1 MSTSHLDS
9 GRTVSHRAAAA
20 IPLVLIALCAAAFLR
35 AEQLKLHHSAVGH
48 PHVRQAFSP
57 GCTDPGC
64 LPVAK
69 LRFTLR
75 KPQALDLAIVDA
87 NGKVQ
92 KTLATGRA
100 YKKGPVV
107 LHWDGSTDAGGQ
119 AADGRYRLR
128 VTLADGREVTIPD
141 KIIVDTVPPT
151 IRIDQVRKGSSALA
165 VHYTRSPGNGYALMI
180 VRQGSRIVVQ
190 KRVIPH
196 VAHLAYGK
204 VAPGRYVIEMVAV
217 DQAGNRTPHP
227 PSFPATIP

>member
-1 MSTSHLDS
+1 M
-9 GRTVSHRAAAA
+9 SHRAAAA

-75 KPQALDLAIVDA
+75 KPQALGLAIVDA
-87 NGKVQ
+87 DGDVT
-92 KTLATGRA
+92 KTLAIRRP
-100 YKKGPVV
+100 YPKGPVV
-107 LHWDGSTDAGGQ
+107 LRWDGSTNAGAQ
-119 AADGRYRLR
+119 APDGRYRLR

-141 KIIVDTVPPT
+141 AIIVDTVAPT
-151 IRIDQVRKGSSALA
+151 IRIDQVHKGRVALA
-165 VHYTRSPGNGYALMI
+165 VHYTRSHGNGYALMI
-180 VRQGSRIVVQ
+180 VRQGRRIVLQ
-190 KRVIPH
+190 KRVVPH
-196 VAHLAYGK
+196 VAHLAFGK
-204 VAPGRYVIEMVAV
+204 VAPGRYRIEMVAV
-217 DQAGNRTPHP
+217 DQAGNRTPNP

>member
-1 MSTSHLDS
+1 
-9 GRTVSHRAAAA
+9 VSHRAAAA

-64 LPVAK
+64 LPAAK

-87 NGKVQ
+87 SGNVT
-92 KTLATGRA
+92 KTLATNRS
-100 YKKGPVV
+100 YRKGPVV
-107 LHWDGSTDAGGQ
+107 LHWDGSTDAGGG
-119 AADGRYRLR
+119 APDGRYRLR
-128 VTLADGREVTIPD
+128 VTLADGRQVTIPD
-141 KIIVDTVPPT
+141 AIIVDTVPPT
-151 IRIDQVRKGSSALA
+151 IRIDQVHRGRVALA
-165 VHYTRSPGNGYALMI
+165 VHYTRSPGNGYAMMV
-180 VRQGSRIVVQ
+180 VRQGSRIVLQ

-204 VAPGRYVIEMVAV
+204 LTPGRYVIEMVAV
-217 DQAGNRTPHP
+217 DQAGNRTPNP

>member
-1 MSTSHLDS
+1 M
-9 GRTVSHRAAAA
+9 SHRAAAA

-64 LPVAK
+64 LPAAK

-87 NGKVQ
+87 SGNVT
-92 KTLATGRA
+92 KTLATNRS
-100 YKKGPVV
+100 YRKGPVV
-107 LHWDGSTDAGGQ
+107 LHWDGSTDAGGG
-119 AADGRYRLR
+119 APDGRYRLR
-128 VTLADGREVTIPD
+128 VTLADGRQVTIPD
-141 KIIVDTVPPT
+141 AIIVDTVPPT
-151 IRIDQVRKGSSALA
+151 IRIDQVHRGRVALA
-165 VHYTRSPGNGYALMI
+165 VHYTRSPGNGYAMMV
-180 VRQGSRIVVQ
+180 VRQGNRTVLQ
-190 KRVIPH
+190 KRAMPH

-204 VAPGRYVIEMVAV
+204 LTPGRYLIEMMAV
-217 DQAGNRTPHP
+217 DQAGNRTPNP

>member
-1 MSTSHLDS
+1 M
-9 GRTVSHRAAAA
+9 SHRAAAA

-64 LPVAK
+64 LPAAK

-75 KPQALDLAIVDA
+75 KPQALDLAIVDSGG
-87 NGKVQ
+87 NVT
-92 KTLATGRA
+92 KTLATNRS
-100 YKKGPVV
+100 YRKGPVV
-107 LHWDGSTDAGGQ
+107 LHWDGSTDSGSQ

-128 VTLADGREVTIPD
+128 VTLADGRQVTIPD
-141 KIIVDTVPPT
+141 AIIVDTVPPT
-151 IRIDQVRKGSSALA
+151 IRIDQVHKGRVALA
-165 VHYTRSPGNGYALMI
+165 VHYTRSPGNGYAMMI
-180 VRQGSRIVVQ
+180 VRQGSRTVLQ

-204 VAPGRYVIEMVAV
+204 LTPGRYVIEMVAV
-217 DQAGNRTPHP
+217 DQAGNRTPSP

>member
-1 MSTSHLDS
+1 M
-9 GRTVSHRAAAA
+9 SHRAAAA

-75 KPQALDLAIVDA
+75 KPQALGLAIVDA
-87 NGKVQ
+87 DGNLT
-92 KTLATGRA
+92 KTLARSRP
-100 YKKGPVV
+100 YPKGPVV
-107 LHWDGSTDAGGQ
+107 LRWDGSTNAG
-119 AADGRYRLR
+119 ARAPDGRYRLR

-141 KIIVDTVPPT
+141 AIIVDTVPPT
-151 IRIDQVRKGSSALA
+151 IRIDQVHKGRVALA
-165 VHYTRSPGNGYALMI
+165 VHYTRSHGNGYALMI
-180 VRQGSRIVVQ
+180 VRQGSRIVLQ
-190 KRVIPH
+190 KRVVPH
-196 VAHLAYGK
+196 VAHLAFGK
-204 VAPGRYVIEMVAV
+204 VAPGRYRIEMVAV
-217 DQAGNRTPHP
+217 DQAGNRTPNP

>member
-1 MSTSHLDS
+1 
-9 GRTVSHRAAAA
+9 VSHRAAAA

-75 KPQALDLAIVDA
+75 KPQALGLAIVDA
-87 NGKVQ
+87 DGDVT
-92 KTLATGRA
+92 KTLAIRRP
-100 YKKGPVV
+100 YPKGPVV
-107 LHWDGSTDAGGQ
+107 LRWDGSTNAGAQ
-119 AADGRYRLR
+119 APDGRYRLR

-141 KIIVDTVPPT
+141 AIIVDTVAPT
-151 IRIDQVRKGSSALA
+151 IRIGQVHKGRVALA
-165 VHYTRSPGNGYALMI
+165 VHYTRSHGNGYALMI
-180 VRQGSRIVVQ
+180 VRQGRRIVLQ
-190 KRVIPH
+190 KRVVPH
-196 VAHLAYGK
+196 VAHLAFGK
-204 VAPGRYVIEMVAV
+204 VAPGRYRIEMVAV
-217 DQAGNRTPHP
+217 DQAGNRTPNP

>member
-1 MSTSHLDS
+1 
-9 GRTVSHRAAAA
+9 VSHRAAAA
-20 IPLVLIALCAAAFLR
+20 IPLVMIALCAAAFLR

-64 LPVAK
+64 LPAAK

-87 NGKVQ
+87 SGNVT
-92 KTLATGRA
+92 KTLATNRS
-100 YKKGPVV
+100 YRKGPVV
-107 LHWDGSTDAGGQ
+107 LHWDGSTDAGGG
-119 AADGRYRLR
+119 APDGRYRLR
-128 VTLADGREVTIPD
+128 VTLADGRQVTIPD
-141 KIIVDTVPPT
+141 AIIVDTVPPT
-151 IRIDQVRKGSSALA
+151 IRIDQVHRGRVALA
-165 VHYTRSPGNGYALMI
+165 VHYTRSPGNGYAMMV
-180 VRQGSRIVVQ
+180 VRQGNRIVLQ

-204 VAPGRYVIEMVAV
+204 LTPGRYVIEMVAV
-217 DQAGNRTPHP
+217 DQAGNRTPNP

>member
-1 MSTSHLDS
+1 
-9 GRTVSHRAAAA
+9 VSHRAAAA

-64 LPVAK
+64 LPAAR

-75 KPQALDLAIVDA
+75 KAQALDLAIVDA
-87 NGKVQ
+87 NGDVT
-92 KTLATGRA
+92 KTLVAGRR
-100 YKKGPVV
+100 YRKGPVV
-107 LHWDGSTDAGGQ
+107 LHWDGSAESGGQ
-119 AADGRYRLR
+119 APDGRYRLR

-141 KIIVDTVPPT
+141 AIIVDTMPPGM
-151 IRIDQVRKGSSALA
+151 RIDQVRKGRVALA

-180 VRQGSRIVVQ
+180 VRRGSRIVLQ
-190 KRVIPH
+190 KRVVPH

-204 VAPGRYVIEMVAV
+204 LAPGRYQIEMVAV
-217 DQAGNRTPHP
+217 DQAGNRTPNP

>member
-1 MSTSHLDS
+1 M
-9 GRTVSHRAAAA
+9 SHRAAAA

-64 LPVAK
+64 RPAAK

-87 NGKVQ
+87 NGSVT
-92 KTLATGRA
+92 KTLATSRGYR
-100 YKKGPVV
+100 KGPVV
-107 LHWDGSTDAGGQ
+107 LHWDGSTNSGGQ
-119 AADGRYRLR
+119 APDGRYRLR

-141 KIIVDTVPPT
+141 AIIVDTMPPT
-151 IRIDQVRKGSSALA
+151 MRIDQVRKGSSALA
-165 VHYTRSPGNGYALMI
+165 VHYTRSLGNGYALMI
-180 VRQGSRIVVQ
+180 VSQGSRIVLQ
-190 KRVIPH
+190 KRVVPH

-204 VAPGRYVIEMVAV
+204 LAPGRYRIEMVAV
-217 DQAGNRTPHP
+217 DQAGNRTPNP

>member
-1 MSTSHLDS
+1 M
-9 GRTVSHRAAAA
+9 SHRAAAA

-87 NGKVQ
+87 NGNVQ

-100 YKKGPVV
+100 LP
-107 LHWDGSTDAGGQ
+107 
-119 AADGRYRLR
+119 
-128 VTLADGREVTIPD
+128 E
-141 KIIVDTVPPT
+141 
-151 IRIDQVRKGSSALA
+151 
-165 VHYTRSPGNGYALMI
+165 
-180 VRQGSRIVVQ
+180 GSR
-190 KRVIPH
+190 
-196 VAHLAYGK
+196 G
-204 VAPGRYVIEMVAV
+204 APLGR
-217 DQAGNRTPHP
+217 QHRLGRAGRGRPL
-227 PSFPATIP
+227 PAARHARGRP

>member
-1 MSTSHLDS
+1 
-9 GRTVSHRAAAA
+9 VSHRAAAA

-64 LPVAK
+64 LTAAK

-75 KPQALDLAIVDA
+75 KAQALDLAIVDA
-87 NGKVQ
+87 GGTVT
-92 KTLATGRA
+92 KTLATGRR
-100 YKKGPVV
+100 YRKGPVV
-107 LHWDGSTDAGGQ
+107 LHWDGSTDSGGP
-119 AADGRYRLR
+119 APDGRYRLR

-141 KIIVDTVPPT
+141 AIVVDTAPPT
-151 IRIDQVRKGSSALA
+151 IRINQVHKGSAALA

-180 VRQGSRIVVQ
+180 VRQGSRIVLE

-204 VAPGRYVIEMVAV
+204 VAAGRYRIEMVAV
-217 DQAGNRTPHP
+217 DQAGNRTTNP
-227 PSFPATIP
+227 PFFAATIP

>member
-1 MSTSHLDS
+1 
-9 GRTVSHRAAAA
+9 VSHRAAAA

-64 LPVAK
+64 LPAAK

-87 NGKVQ
+87 SGNVT
-92 KTLATGRA
+92 KTLATNRS
-100 YKKGPVV
+100 YRKGPVV
-107 LHWDGSTDAGGQ
+107 LHWDGSTDAGGG
-119 AADGRYRLR
+119 APDGRYRLR
-128 VTLADGREVTIPD
+128 VTLADGRQVTIPD
-141 KIIVDTVPPT
+141 AIIVDTVPPT
-151 IRIDQVRKGSSALA
+151 IRIDQVHRGRVALA
-165 VHYTRSPGNGYALMI
+165 VHYTRSPGNGYAMMV
-180 VRQGSRIVVQ
+180 VRQGNRIVLQ

-204 VAPGRYVIEMVAV
+204 LTPGRYVIEMVAV
-217 DQAGNRTPHP
+217 DQAGNRTPNP

>member
-1 MSTSHLDS
+1 M
-9 GRTVSHRAAAA
+9 SHRAAAA

-64 LPVAK
+64 LPAAK
-69 LRFTLR
+69 LLFTLR
-75 KPQALDLAIVDA
+75 KAQALDLAIVDA
-87 NGKVQ
+87 NGDVT
-92 KTLATGRA
+92 KTLATSRR
-100 YKKGPVV
+100 YRKGPVV
-107 LHWDGSTDAGGQ
+107 LHWDGSTDSGGQ
-119 AADGRYRLR
+119 APDGRYRLR

-141 KIIVDTVPPT
+141 AIIVDTMPPSM
-151 IRIDQVRKGSSALA
+151 RIDQVRKGRVALA
-165 VHYTRSPGNGYALMI
+165 VRYTRSPGNGYALMI
-180 VRQGSRIVVQ
+180 VRQGSRIVLQ

-204 VAPGRYVIEMVAV
+204 LAPGSYRIEMVAV
-217 DQAGNRTPHP
+217 DQAGNRTPNP

>member
-1 MSTSHLDS
+1 M
-9 GRTVSHRAAAA
+9 SHRAAAA

-64 LPVAK
+64 LPVAT

-87 NGKVQ
+87 DGNVA
-92 KTLATGRA
+92 KTLATGRR
-100 YKKGPVV
+100 YPKGPVV
-107 LHWDGSTDAGGQ
+107 IRWDGSTDAGGQ

-141 KIIVDTVPPT
+141 AILVDTMPPR
-151 IRIDQVRKGSSALA
+151 IRIDRVQQGRVALA
-165 VHYTRSPGNGYALMI
+165 VHYTRSLGNGYALMI
-180 VRQGSRIVVQ
+180 VRQGSRIVLQ

-196 VAHLAYGK
+196 VAHLAFGK
-204 VAPGRYVIEMVAV
+204 VAPGHYRIEMVAV
-217 DQAGNRTPHP
+217 DQAGNRTPNP

>member
-1 MSTSHLDS
+1 
-9 GRTVSHRAAAA
+9 VSHRAAAA

-64 LPVAK
+64 LPAAK

-75 KPQALDLAIVDA
+75 KPQALDLAIVDDGG
-87 NGKVQ
+87 NVT
-92 KTLATGRA
+92 KTLATNRS
-100 YKKGPVV
+100 YRKGPVV
-107 LHWDGSTDAGGQ
+107 LHWDGSTDAGGG
-119 AADGRYRLR
+119 APDGRYRLR
-128 VTLADGREVTIPD
+128 VTLADGRHVTIPD
-141 KIIVDTVPPT
+141 AIIVDTVPPT
-151 IRIDQVRKGSSALA
+151 IRIDQVHRGRVALA
-165 VHYTRSPGNGYALMI
+165 VHYTRSPGNGYAMMV
-180 VRQGSRIVVQ
+180 VRQGSRIVLQ

-204 VAPGRYVIEMVAV
+204 LTPGRYVIEMVAV
-217 DQAGNRTPHP
+217 DQAGNRTPNP

>member
-1 MSTSHLDS
+1 M
-9 GRTVSHRAAAA
+9 SHRAAAA

-107 LHWDGSTDAGGQ
+107 LHWDGSTDTGGQ
-119 AADGRYRLR
+119 APDGRYRLR
-128 VTLADGREVTIPD
+128 VTLAD
-141 KIIVDTVPPT
+141 
-151 IRIDQVRKGSSALA
+151 KGSSALA

-180 VRQGSRIVVQ
+180 VRQGSRIVLQ
-190 KRVIPH
+190 KRVVPH
-196 VAHLAYGK
+196 VAHLAYSK
-204 VAPGRYVIEMVAV
+204 VAGGRYVIEMVAV

>member
-1 MSTSHLDS
+1 VRPYTLA
-9 GRTVSHRAAAA
+9 RTVSHRSAAA

-57 GCTDPGC
+57 GCADPGC
-64 LPVAK
+64 LPAAR

-87 NGKVQ
+87 DGNVTR
-92 KTLATGRA
+92 TLATGRR
-100 YKKGPVV
+100 YTKGPVV
-107 LHWDGSTDAGGQ
+107 LRWDGSTDAGGQ
-119 AADGRYRLR
+119 AVDDRYRLR

-141 KIIVDTVPPT
+141 AILVDTMPPR
-151 IRIDQVRKGSSALA
+151 IRIDQVRMGRVALA
-165 VHYTRSPGNGYALMI
+165 VHYTRSLGNGYALMI
-180 VRQGSRIVVQ
+180 VRQGSRIVLQ

-204 VAPGRYVIEMVAV
+204 LTPGNYRIEMVAV
-217 DQAGNRTPHP
+217 DQAGNRTPNP
-227 PSFPATIP
+227 PSFAATIP